1 MSIEVRHLSHVYGE
15 GSAIRTVALE
25 DISFTIHEGE
35 FVGIVGHTG
44 SGKSTLVQHLNGLLK
59 PSSGQVLIDGEDL
72 NGEKV
77 NRRALRQRIGLV
89 FQYPEYQLF
98 EETVAKD
105 IAFGPKN
112 QKLDAAEIDRRV
124 RKAMENVHL
133 DYGKYAQMSPFELS
147 GGQMRRAAIAGV
159 LAMEPDVL
167 ILDEPTAGLD
177 PRGRDRILSML
188 QDLRDREHK
197 TILMVSHS
205 MEDMAQLANRLL
217 VFAGGKL
224 RADGTPREI
233 FARPELM
240 TSIGLDV
247 PEAAKLRTALRAA
260 GYDLPEDLYRPE
272 ELKAY
277 LLRLWKGAKPC

>member
-1 MSIEVRHLSHVYGE
+1 
-15 GSAIRTVALE
+15 
-25 DISFTIHEGE
+25 
-35 FVGIVGHTG
+35 
-44 SGKSTLVQHLNGLLK
+44 
-59 PSSGQVLIDGEDL
+59 
-72 NGEKV
+72 
-77 NRRALRQRIGLV
+77 
-89 FQYPEYQLF
+89 
-98 EETVAKD
+98 
-105 IAFGPKN
+105 
-112 QKLDAAEIDRRV
+112 
-124 RKAMENVHL
+124 
-133 DYGKYAQMSPFELS
+133 
-147 GGQMRRAAIAGV
+147 
-159 LAMEPDVL
+159 MEPEVL

-260 GYDLPEDLYRPE
+260 GYDLPEDLYRSE

>member
-25 DISFTIHEGE
+25 DISFTIHDGE

-133 DYGKYAQMSPFELS
+133 DYDKYAQMSPFELS

-205 MEDMAQLANRLL
+205 MEDMARLADRLL
-217 VFAGGKL
+217 VFADGKL

-233 FARPELM
+233 FAQPELM

-247 PEAAKLRTALRAA
+247 PEAAKLCAALRAA
-260 GYDLPEDLYRPE
+260 GYDLPADLYKPE
-272 ELKAY
+272 ELKEY